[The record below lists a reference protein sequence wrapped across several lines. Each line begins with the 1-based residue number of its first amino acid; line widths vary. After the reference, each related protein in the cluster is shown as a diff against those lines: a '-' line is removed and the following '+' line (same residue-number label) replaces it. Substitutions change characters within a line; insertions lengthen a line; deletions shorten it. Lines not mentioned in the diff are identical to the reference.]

1 MRLRNETLRTG
12 DLLAWFAPE
21 DRSTNRSLLFL
32 VTGAADIEPLREI
45 EAACRRHIDS
55 LSLVGFEWHA
65 VPDQGQLASVD
76 PLLNSSQ
83 IFGLEVCELA
93 GLSQEDLDA
102 LLGPALERMASRQT
116 ELFPSAGGAVG
127 APAEGIQL
135 LGRTKELSMLL
146 EALRSGRDLLL
157 LAPRRSGK
165 TSVLR
170 RLEKSL
176 EGQFR
181 TLYLDLERYAEES
194 DVAARFR
201 MLATGES
208 FRLAQRRSEE
218 GWEDLL
224 KESLQALGHQS
235 PSQPLLLLLDELV
248 FFLQNLQEARDE
260 DLSRYRQKV
269 QHFLSVFSEAC
280 NAAGARVV
288 IAGSLD
294 LGDFLRESLGIKLPE
309 ISRPLGS
316 LDPFPLPPLSLDSPA
331 LEMRRVLL
339 GTGLVPEPGDLDWLV
354 ENADLATPYAA
365 LQFLDRLTS
374 RVRAEGRLGRERIE
388 AVLDEFLALT
398 DAFRDFDERLRR
410 KSEQISGAR
419 AAVREALDLLA
430 EADPDLVGVSE
441 EQIRQVLERVPG
453 KGEHLLAWFFETYPI
468 RRQGDRLLFASRL
481 FGRWWN
487 RQLVEG
493 GKRR

>member
-12 DLLAWFAPE
+12 ALLAWFAPE

-32 VTGAADIEPLREI
+32 VAGAADIEPLREI
-45 EAACRRHIDS
+45 ESACRLSIDS
-55 LSLVGFEWHA
+55 HSLEGFEWYA
-65 VPDQGQLASVD
+65 VTDRGQLATVD

-93 GLSQEDLDA
+93 GLSQEDLAA
-102 LLGPALERMASRQT
+102 LLGPALERMAARQT

-135 LGRTKELSMLL
+135 LGRTKEISALF

-181 TLYLDLERYAEES
+181 TVYLDLERYAEES

-218 GWEDLL
+218 GWKDLL

-260 DLSRYRQKV
+260 DLSRYREKV
-269 QHFLSVFSEAC
+269 QRFLSVLSEAC
-280 NAAGARVV
+280 TATRARVV

-294 LGDFLRESLGIKLPE
+294 LGDFLRETLGIELSE

-316 LDPFPLPPLSLDSPA
+316 LDAFSLPPLSLDFPA

-339 GTGLVPEPGDLDWLV
+339 GTGLVPEPGDLDWLI

-365 LQFLDRLTS
+365 LQFLDRLAA
-374 RVRAEGRLGRERIE
+374 RVRSEGRLGRERME
-388 AVLDEFLALT
+388 AVIDEFLAVT
-398 DAFRDFDERLRR
+398 DAFREFDERLRR
-410 KSEQISGAR
+410 KGEQIPGVR

-430 EADPDLVGVSE
+430 EADPDFGVSE
-441 EQIRQVLERVPG
+441 DRMRQVLDRVPG
-453 KGEHLLAWFFETYPI
+453 KGEHLLAWFLETYPI

-487 RQLVEG
+487 RQLVKG
-493 GKRR
+493 GQRR